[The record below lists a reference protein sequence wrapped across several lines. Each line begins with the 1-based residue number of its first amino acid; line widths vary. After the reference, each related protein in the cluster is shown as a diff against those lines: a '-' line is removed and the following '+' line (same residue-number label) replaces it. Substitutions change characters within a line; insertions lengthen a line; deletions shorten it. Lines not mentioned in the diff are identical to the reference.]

1 MTTATTSAGE
11 LRLRMVE
18 QLTRDGALRSPEW
31 RAAFSAVPREL
42 FVSGGFALRTE
53 RGLVTYD
60 PEDPGYLEA
69 VYADD
74 SLNTQYDEHGTA
86 TSSSSQPTVMA
97 HMVEA
102 LAPVGDTLPV
112 LDLGTGPGY
121 NAALL
126 CHRYGSARVVSR
138 DVDPA
143 LVSAADD
150 HLAAAGYAPTLSVGD
165 GAEGC
170 PDHAPYGALIATYGT
185 GRIPDAW
192 RAQVARGG
200 NIVAALGYGLI
211 SLTIGE
217 HGSATGRFLPTL
229 AAFMQ
234 ARTGPDD
241 APTPV
246 RSYAGRL
253 ATAEGHTY
261 GTELPAD
268 LNERMPTF
276 LGSLVHPDVL
286 ELSMLLEGKT
296 MHGYVHPDSQSWARL
311 TPRGDGTARLDHGG
325 PRNLWTE
332 RAPLLDAWTAA
343 GRPNADAYR
352 LTVHPDGAHELHLG
366 EQAWPLP
373 S

>member
-1 MTTATTSAGE
+1 MTTTATSAEE
-11 LRLRMVE
+11 LRHRMVE
-18 QLTRDGALRSPEW
+18 QLAREGALHSSEW
-31 RAAFSAVPREL
+31 RAAFDAVPRER
-42 FVSGGFALRTE
+42 FVHGFTRRTE

-60 PEDPGYLEA
+60 QDDPGYLEA

-102 LAPVGDTLPV
+102 LAPASDTLPV

-126 CHRYGSARVVSR
+126 SHRYGSARVVSR

-217 HGSATGRFLPTL
+217 HARATGHFLPIL
-229 AAFMQ
+229 AAFMK
-234 ARTGPDD
+234 ARTGPDV
-241 APTPV
+241 APTPA
-246 RSYAGRL
+246 RGYAGTL
-253 ATAEGHTY
+253 ATAEGHTREI
-261 GTELPAD
+261 ELPAKPD
-268 LNERMPTF
+268 ERMPSF
-276 LGSLVHPDVL
+276 LGSLAHPDVL
-286 ELSMLLEGKT
+286 DLSMLIEGQT
-296 MHGYVHPDSQSWARL
+296 RYGLIHPNTRSWARI
-311 TPRGDGTARLDHGG
+311 TPNTDGTARLDHGG

-332 RAPLLDAWTAA
+332 RAPLLEAWRAA
-343 GRPNADAYR
+343 GGPNADAYR
-352 LTVHPDGAHELHLG
+352 LTVHPDGTHELHLG
-366 EQAWPLP
+366 EQTWPLP